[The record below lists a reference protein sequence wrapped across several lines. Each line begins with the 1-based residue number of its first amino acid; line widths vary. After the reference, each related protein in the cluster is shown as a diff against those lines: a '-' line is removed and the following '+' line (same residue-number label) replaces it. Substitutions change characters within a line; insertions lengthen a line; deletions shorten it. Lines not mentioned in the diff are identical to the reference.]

1 MKEKKIMEDKDILL
15 DNIDKIHTTEMGIDR
30 IKRNLKIDT
39 TDVVEY
45 CKSKILDKDC
55 NIYRLGKIG
64 IVRLIISK
72 LLLTHIVIRLLQH
85 ILLSKSKFIEVTL

>member
-1 MKEKKIMEDKDILL
+1 MEDKDILL

-39 TDVVEY
+39 TDIVQY
-45 CKSKILDKDC
+45 CKSKILDKNC
-55 NIYRLGKIG
+55 NIYKLGKIG

-85 ILLSKSKFIEVTL
+85 ILLSKSKFIEVSL

>member
-1 MKEKKIMEDKDILL
+1 MEDKNILL